1 MQRRRVQE
9 DGRRGHA
16 YTEQCNSV
24 VAPQLPPPLQRID
37 ISRQRKFQE
46 AGSEPLGSDWGKA
59 EVDGIVGVRAAN
71 AASIRQMQSNAD
83 PAVAQLR
90 QDLACIEVTAINL
103 PDCEEREELRRA
115 VADLRSKAESF
126 RVSAKLPLTGARAG
140 KVARRQNGRP
150 EEQRIVTALHPG
162 RQQNRKRAPLAQQQQ
177 AGQQEAGQ
185 QQAGQQ
191 EAGQHQAAAGVPF
204 PTLAK
209 KGKPTN
215 KVRERHMG
223 RLACAGAVQ
232 RPNAAGIAH
241 LY

>member
-1 MQRRRVQE
+1 MQLSRS
-9 DGRRGHA
+9 A
-16 YTEQCNSV
+16 TT
-24 VAPQLPPPLQRID
+24 PPPPLQRID

-90 QDLACIEVTAINL
+90 QDLACIEFTAINL
-103 PDCEEREELRRA
+103 PDCEERKELRWA
-115 VADLRSKAESF
+115 VEDLRSKAESF
-126 RVSAKLPLTGARAG
+126 KVSTKLPLTEARAG

-150 EEQRIVTALHPG
+150 EEQRVVTALHPG
-162 RQQNRKRAPLAQQQQ
+162 RLQNRKRAALAQHQ
-177 AGQQEAGQ
+177 AGQQQLGEQQVGQ
-185 QQAGQQ
+185 QQA
-191 EAGQHQAAAGVPF
+191 AAGDPF

-215 KVRERHMG
+215 KVRGKHMG

-232 RPNAAGIAH
+232 HPNAAGIVH